1 MSRDEIAEICERIE
15 AGAVIVLYLLCVVAL
30 VKYIVS

>member
-1 MSRDEIAEICERIE
+1 MSREEIVGICERVE
-15 AGAVIVLYLLCVVAL
+15 AGAVVVLYLLCVVAL